1 MAPIVP
7 IDQFCEDPN
16 LLSLTLWPKQ
26 REILAEFWSGDY
38 QLGIWALGRRSSKTT
53 MAAACA
59 VYASCLL
66 ADKYKEFL
74 RPGEPF
80 YVFAVSTNLEQ
91 SKEFLRRVK
100 GFVSDSPILKK
111 LVKRETVDSLELSN
125 GCIFRAVPATSRG
138 VRGYAVPFLILD
150 EAAHFQDTDGNAA
163 GDSLFQALS
172 PSVAQFGSLGRI
184 LLLSSPWI
192 QQGVFWEMF
201 KQADSGQHPYMQ
213 KVNLPT
219 WEVNPTISSEWLE
232 QTRSRDPEM
241 FRIEYGAEFTGNVA
255 AFIDSQLIDA
265 AINHDR
271 GPLPPLPKFK
281 GKYYLSLDPAKGNR
295 DAYTA
300 CIAHLDSDRLVVDQF
315 HQFAP
320 TWGDGKKSQVA
331 IALVEDWILE
341 QHKAYNFAAVVLDQ
355 YNSSSTIQRLS
366 SKIKIRELTW
376 TAPSKTQAY
385 SKLRELANA
394 GNLELY
400 SHPKAIAQIKNLTV
414 KYRANGTWD
423 VSGGTA
429 AAVDDYPSALAGA
442 VLAARQCIV
451 HQIPP
456 PSGISYHTLTGSL
469 MRNERRPSP
478 YKANR
483 DRSS

>member
-1 MAPIVP
+1 MVTAPIVP
-7 IDQFCEDPN
+7 IAQFCEDRN
-16 LLSLTLWPKQ
+16 LLNMTLWPKQ
-26 REILAEFWSGDY
+26 REILTDFWGGSY

-53 MAAACA
+53 MASACA

-66 ADKYKEFL
+66 ADQYKEFL
-74 RPGEPF
+74 RAGEPF

-100 GFVSDSPILKK
+100 GFVTDSPILKK

-192 QQGVFWEMF
+192 QNGIFWETF
-201 KQADSGQHPYMQ
+201 KQADSGQFPYMQ

-219 WEVNPTISSEWLE
+219 WEVNPTISKEWLE
-232 QTRSRDPEM
+232 QTRSRDPEV
-241 FRIEYGAEFTGNVA
+241 FRVEYGAEFTGNVA
-255 AFIDSQLIDA
+255 AFLDAQLIDA

-271 GPLPPLPKFK
+271 GVLPPLPKFK
-281 GKYYLSLDPAKGNR
+281 GRYYLSLDPAKGNR

-300 CIAHLDSDRLVVDQF
+300 CIIHYDSDRLVVDKF
-315 HQFAP
+315 HQFQP
-320 TWGDGKKSQVA
+320 NWGDGKKNQVA
-331 IALVEDWILE
+331 IAEVEDWILE
-341 QHKAYNFAAVVLDQ
+341 QHKLYNFAQVVFDQ
-355 YNSSSTIQRLS
+355 YNSAASIQRLS
-366 SKIKIRELTW
+366 RQLKIRELTW
-376 TAPSKTQAY
+376 TAPSKTEAY
-385 SKLRELANA
+385 SKLRELVNA
-394 GNLELY
+394 GNFELY
-400 SHPKAIAQIKNLTV
+400 PHPKAIAQLKNLTV

-423 VSGGTA
+423 VSGGTG
-429 AAVDDYPSALAGA
+429 AAVDDFAAALAGA
-442 VLAARQCIV
+442 VLTAKRAVKRMQ
-451 HQIPP
+451 PP
-456 PSGISYHTLTGSL
+456 PAVSFFRL
-469 MRNERRPSP
+469 
-478 YKANR
+478 
-483 DRSS
+483 